1 MSVHQYLSTQ
11 LFPPRVLYGVLRRR
25 LSRLHHAGTGLRIS
39 SATVT
44 RAGSQ
49 ARDPRP
55 SEGFLEGFLA
65 VSLGGGKEERAA
77 RRIGETRVHEL
88 NRYPAFPTS
97 KRSVS
102 MLLKY
107 FIRLQRRGDYGQR
120 LLRLLREQ
128 ASWTSFLSHMWT
140 DIHLRAKRQP
150 SSN

>member
-11 LFPPRVLYGVLRRR
+11 LFPPRVLYGVPRRR

-65 VSLGGGKEERAA
+65 ASLDGGKEERAA
-77 RRIGETRVHEL
+77 RRIGEPRVHEL

-107 FIRLQRRGDYGQR
+107 FIRLQRRGNYGQR
-120 LLRLLREQ
+120 VLRLLREQ

-140 DIHLRAKRQP
+140 DKHLRAKRQP